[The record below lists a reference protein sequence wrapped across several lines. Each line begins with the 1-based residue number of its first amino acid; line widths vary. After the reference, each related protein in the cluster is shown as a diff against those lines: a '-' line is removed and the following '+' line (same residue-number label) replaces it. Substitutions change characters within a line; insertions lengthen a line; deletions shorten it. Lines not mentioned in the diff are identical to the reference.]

1 MAVNEIHAR
10 FDDDINHEQVKPEE
24 EHRDND
30 NRCRSNKLVSR
41 RPGDVIQFLPNIA
54 NELDAALDAL
64 SDSLKEF
71 FHRSAIVRGTAPQRS
86 GRPGGTRTPNMRFW
100 RPPLYQ
106 FELLACS
113 SQKAECRRR
122 KAEVGSL
129 CLLPSAFWS
138 PATSSLYA
146 KCAPGTACR
155 TS

>member
-106 FELLACS
+106 LELLACIYM
-113 SQKAECRRR
+113 
-122 KAEVGSL
+122 VNL
-129 CLLPSAFWS
+129 
-138 PATSSLYA
+138 
-146 KCAPGTACR
+146 
-155 TS
+155 

>member
-1 MAVNEIHAR
+1 MAVNQIHAR

-71 FHRSAIVRGTAPQRS
+71 FHRSAILRATAPQRS
-86 GRPGGTRTPNMRFW
+86 GRPGGTRTPNIRSW
-100 RPPLYQ
+100 IPPLYL
-106 FELLACS
+106 FVLLAWS
-113 SQKAECRRR
+113 SPQPARRS
-122 KAEVGSL
+122 GLS
-129 CLLPSAFWS
+129 LPSAYCF
-138 PATSSLYA
+138 L
-146 KCAPGTACR
+146 
-155 TS
+155 

>member
-1 MAVNEIHAR
+1 MAVNKIHAR
-10 FDDDINHEQVKPEE
+10 FDDDLNHEQVKPEE
-24 EHRDND
+24 EHCDND

-71 FHRSAIVRGTAPQRS
+71 FHRSAIGGGAALRS

-106 FELLACS
+106 FELLACLNS
-113 SQKAECRRR
+113 RQWA
-122 KAEVGSL
+122 VGS
-129 CLLPSAFWS
+129 CRLPTAD
-138 PATSSLYA
+138 
-146 KCAPGTACR
+146 CAL
-155 TS
+155 

>member
-1 MAVNEIHAR
+1 MAENKIHAR
-10 FDDDINHEQVKPEE
+10 FDDDINNEQVKPEQ

-113 SQKAECRRR
+113 SQKAESI
-122 KAEVGSL
+122 KQNAEGGKHKWARSAF
-129 CLLPSAFWS
+129 CLLV
-138 PATSSLYA
+138 TRYL
-146 KCAPGTACR
+146 
-155 TS
+155 

>member
-71 FHRSAIVRGTAPQRS
+71 FHRSAIMRGTAPQRS

-113 SQKAECRRR
+113 SQKAE
-122 KAEVGSL
+122 VGSL
-129 CLLPSAFWS
+129 CFLPSAFWS

-146 KCAPGTACR
+146 KCAPGTACK